1 MATNSTTKSLTPIL
15 VTGMGRS
22 GSTLAMQLLGTDPD
36 CVFDQVYPLESRY
49 LSLIAHFAAQWQGWT
64 FADYGQT
71 ASAYQS
77 ILGTNPI
84 VLRAGQDES
93 RLLNIPMSSDVLS
106 ALWKQFSDTVRIE
119 NPASRFYAEKVVE
132 WMPSFLSSSMDTY
145 ALYLFRDPRD
155 LFLSANSFNAKR
167 GYLAFGRQQ
176 TDTDRDHALTLA
188 YRYLH
193 RFENYKAFK
202 AAGGK
207 ASLVR
212 YEDLALNPI
221 PTLKDLIDT
230 VGIDI
235 RPLPD
240 DKSYSQH
247 RTSGSIQESIE
258 RWKREPVNQAVLDVF
273 DEVLHDI
280 LRELD
285 YEVSGTK
292 TAPLVFDFCGK
303 SREKLLGSV
312 TGSENVQLVGTSDA
326 GLSVVVKRAD
336 ATGGGARA
344 IEMDF
349 RCNDVSMNDVSE
361 CWVCVSGEFGGRAGL
376 SWSSGADT
384 FETSKSS
391 DFTKLYDPG
400 THCTTLR
407 FNLSSEESW
416 CGQLSSL
423 RLHISNTVSSRSKAS
438 MNIRSVKLLSA
449 DKESAGAVPKV
460 EDKSAANG
468 LRKGVGSFFGNL
480 LGSSSDTNA

>member
-1 MATNSTTKSLTPIL
+1 
-15 VTGMGRS
+15 
-22 GSTLAMQLLGTDPD
+22 MQLLGTDPD

-49 LSLIAHFAAQWQGWT
+49 LSLITHFAAQWQGWT
-64 FADYGQT
+64 FSDYGQT

-84 VLRAGQDES
+84 VLRAGQDQS
-93 RLLNIPMSSDVLS
+93 KLLKIPMSSDVLS
-106 ALWKQFSDTVRIE
+106 ALWKQFSDTVRVE
-119 NPASRFYAEKVVE
+119 KPSSRFYAEKVVE
-132 WMPSFLSSSMDTY
+132 WMPSFLSNCMDSY

-176 TDTDRDHALTLA
+176 ADTDRDHALTLA

-221 PTLKDLIDT
+221 PTLKDLIDAI
-230 VGIDI
+230 GINI
-235 RPLPD
+235 RPLQD

-247 RTSGSIQESIE
+247 RTSGSIQESIA

-273 DEVLHDI
+273 DEVLQDV

-303 SREKLLGSV
+303 SGGKLVGSV
-312 TGSENVQLVGTSDA
+312 VGSENARLAGTSDA
-326 GLSVVVKRAD
+326 GLLVEVTD
-336 ATGGGARA
+336 AVTAGGDAQS
-344 IEMDF
+344 INLDLQ
-349 RCNDVSMNDVSE
+349 CSDISMNDVSE
-361 CWVCVSGEFGGRAGL
+361 CWVCVSGDFGGRAGL
-376 SWSSGADT
+376 SWSSGAGI

-391 DFTKLYDPG
+391 DFLKSYDPG

-423 RLHISNTVSSRSKAS
+423 RLHISNTVHNRSHPS
-438 MNIRSVKLLSA
+438 MNIRLVKLLSA
-449 DKESAGAVPKV
+449 DKKTAGDVAKV
-460 EDKSAANG
+460 EDKSAASG
-468 LRKGVGSFFGNL
+468 SRKGVGSFFGNL
-480 LGSSSDTNA
+480 LGSSKDPSA